1 MERKSI
7 SDALELALESA
18 SNEYQAQS
26 TDFEHVSADESDDS
40 SAEDQRNRKRKRD
53 ALFNSTTRNS
63 VEEDPTIPSC
73 PIVSNPILIART
85 FDLVIILFALI
96 ASDNV
101 VYNVGEKSGTFLE
114 YNFNGLPHI
123 PEAIYEQA
131 VRSAPSQ
138 TFPSETAGQRALT
151 HRRRIYHDSMIPD
164 PGYPSVSRRH
174 LNTTNVLP
182 YHIAKIKPFV
192 TRELRALLGDYYE
205 PIIEKQ
211 VLDILLI
218 PHNRFIESRR
228 GRDHKTS
235 DDKRAMRIT
244 MNDDSIIDLLSE
256 WIPGGENN
264 TGFARRFVTE
274 VMAFLRS
281 GMSLNTFTTN
291 VHYRREG

>member
-26 TDFEHVSADESDDS
+26 TDFEHVSADECDDS
-40 SAEDQRNRKRKRD
+40 SAEDQRNGKRKRD

-73 PIVSNPILIART
+73 PICLQPYTHRSYLRPCYHSFCIDCIRQWFKVGKVCPLCKQHVTS
-85 FDLVIILFALI
+85 
-96 ASDNV
+96 V

-138 TFPSETAGQRALT
+138 TSPSETAGQRALT

-174 LNTTNVLP
+174 LNTTYVLP
-182 YHIAKIKPFV
+182 YHIAKV
-192 TRELRALLGDYYE
+192 RDLTTSMLAAL
-205 PIIEKQ
+205 
-211 VLDILLI
+211 V
-218 PHNRFIESRR
+218 
-228 GRDHKTS
+228 
-235 DDKRAMRIT
+235 
-244 MNDDSIIDLLSE
+244 
-256 WIPGGENN
+256 
-264 TGFARRFVTE
+264 
-274 VMAFLRS
+274 
-281 GMSLNTFTTN
+281 
-291 VHYRREG
+291 